1 MRKSEKLFLGFAGVC
16 VVVAVSAAAINS
28 FSSNPIEQTR
38 PGSSKTTSEPTNLP
52 APIFQVSNPVLSGDV
67 IPFQI
72 VQATHK
78 PTAQQHGDAYISVMV
93 KGGSKGDW
101 AATALYLAQV
111 ARSFGFETGKV
122 EVSQENPW
130 KDSSPTEYKTLGEV
144 YYGNSDDT
152 KDDYAVFAAD
162 KMAPAY
168 LIEYD
173 EYSSELGETIPSNS
187 SESALNRLN
196 KKIDDASKSYIIK
209 KYQLPND
216 WEPPIN
222 NPFGAGGSQI
232 MGSQIQVKSI
242 QSLQNIYDV
251 SQCLTSIDGAQLI
264 KGCLSKGDENYI
276 LPAEQRRPPVNFS
289 ASNFMDSDIP
299 TTGKCSDFSRFLTAH
314 KHPSSKD
321 ASRNAIFFTMLMFGA
336 GVDVPTIKQ
345 DYLLLLSSLILEC
358 ERTPA
363 SNLID
368 ATKRAAYDAGMS
380 TNTP

>member
-1 MRKSEKLFLGFAGVC
+1 MRKSEKLFLGFASVC
-16 VVVAVSAAAINS
+16 VAVAVSAAAINS
-28 FSSNPIEQTR
+28 FSSNPKERTLSG
-38 PGSSKTTSEPTNLP
+38 PSKATSEPINLP
-52 APIFQVSNPVLSGDV
+52 APIFQVSNPVLSGNV

-72 VQATHK
+72 VQATHR

-144 YYGNSDDT
+144 YYGNSEDT

-209 KYQLPND
+209 K
-216 WEPPIN
+216 
-222 NPFGAGGSQI
+222 
-232 MGSQIQVKSI
+232 
-242 QSLQNIYDV
+242 
-251 SQCLTSIDGAQLI
+251 
-264 KGCLSKGDENYI
+264 
-276 LPAEQRRPPVNFS
+276 
-289 ASNFMDSDIP
+289 IP
-299 TTGKCSDFSRFLTAH
+299 TAQRLG
-314 KHPSSKD
+314 
-321 ASRNAIFFTMLMFGA
+321 
-336 GVDVPTIKQ
+336 
-345 DYLLLLSSLILEC
+345 
-358 ERTPA
+358 
-363 SNLID
+363 
-368 ATKRAAYDAGMS
+368 AAYQ
-380 TNTP
+380 